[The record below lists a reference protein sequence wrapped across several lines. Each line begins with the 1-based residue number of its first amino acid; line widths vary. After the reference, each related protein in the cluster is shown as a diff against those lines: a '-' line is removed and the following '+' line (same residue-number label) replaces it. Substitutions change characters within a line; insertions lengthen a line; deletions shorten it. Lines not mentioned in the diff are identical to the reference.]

1 MGLGMAEP
9 HSQVRSPGDTTGAGT
24 QRHWLAAYT
33 KARHETLVARQLT
46 SKLVSYLLP
55 TYLRSARWSDRVKR
69 TMAPLFPGYV
79 FVHVSDEERLR
90 VLQTAGVVNIVS
102 AAGRPSPL
110 SEAEVAM
117 LRECVARPH
126 QFEPHPFLRAGQRV
140 RVKHGPFEGWEGILV
155 YKKNAARL
163 VVSLEQIMQSVALE
177 LDGAD
182 VEPVLNTKLC
192 PSRAPLHMLPTAAG
206 FD

>member
-1 MGLGMAEP
+1 MAEP
-9 HSQVRSPGDTTGAGT
+9 YSLTRLPGDATGAGT

-46 SKLVSYLLP
+46 SKVVSHLLP
-55 TYLRSARWSDRVKR
+55 TYIRSARWSDRVKR

-79 FVHVSDEERLR
+79 FVHVSDEERVR

-102 AAGRPSPL
+102 VAGRPAPL
-110 SEAEVAM
+110 ADAEVAL
-117 LRECVARPH
+117 LRECAARPR
-126 QFEPHPFLRAGQRV
+126 QFEPHPFLHIGERV
-140 RVKHGPFEGWEGILV
+140 RVKHGPFAGWEGILT

-163 VVSLEQIMQSVALE
+163 VVSLEQIMRSVSLE

-182 VEPVLNTKLC
+182 VETAFAARLA
-192 PSRAPLHMLPTAAG
+192 PSRAGACCAQSAVG